1 MIRENKITIRFEI
14 LSFFFPLNKHKYCN
28 KFMEY
33 KIDLFHSSLAMLEKY
48 LDHLLLLFINLFR
61 LTFQLTLI
69 KITKSSFLK
78 KSQ

>member
-1 MIRENKITIRFEI
+1 
-14 LSFFFPLNKHKYCN
+14 
-28 KFMEY
+28 MEY